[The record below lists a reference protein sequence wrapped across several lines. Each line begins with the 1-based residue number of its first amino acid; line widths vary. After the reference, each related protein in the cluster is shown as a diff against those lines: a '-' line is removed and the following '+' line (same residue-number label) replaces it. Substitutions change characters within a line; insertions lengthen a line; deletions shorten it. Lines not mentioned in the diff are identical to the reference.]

1 LDFYETGVVVTPII
15 PKELA
20 NSFQIPGVGSG
31 GKIQKRPG
39 EKSEDDAVVDAGL
52 KCTSFDWI
60 STWKS
65 SMTSLHQGR
74 ASKAY
79 LLKHP
84 EESDNIHVVI

>member
-1 LDFYETGVVVTPII
+1 VGANPVI
-15 PKELA
+15 PKDLA
-20 NSFQIPGVGSG
+20 DPFQKPRVGSG
-31 GKIQKRPG
+31 GKVQSCPG
-39 EKSEDDAVVDAGL
+39 EKTEDVVVVDAGL

-65 SMTSLHQGR
+65 STTSLHQGH
-74 ASKAY
+74 ASEAY